1 MTDDEFTALLAQNEW
16 LLYHIG
22 YTFAKGD
29 REALRD
35 LYQEMV
41 CNLWSSRGQYRGDC
55 SPKNWMYRVALNTAI
70 SLWRKEVKRPRAV
83 PLPDDIEQWLR
94 DEPDNPLYD
103 ELYRLIDL
111 LPKADQAL
119 LYLYIDNNNEVE
131 IASIL
136 GISPSAVGVRI
147 HRIKQKLKNMHSES
161 WKTS

>member
-1 MTDDEFTALLAQNEW
+1 MSDEDFIELLTQNEW

-29 REALRD
+29 SEVLRD

-41 CNLWSSRGQYRGDC
+41 CNLWSSRNQFRGDC

-70 SLWRKEVKRPRAV
+70 SLWRKEVRQPRFI
-83 PLPDDIEQWLR
+83 PLPVEMEQWLR
-94 DEPDNPLYD
+94 DEPDNPLRD

-119 LYLYIDNNNEVE
+119 IYLYIDG
-131 IASIL
+131 AS
-136 GISPSAVGVRI
+136 
-147 HRIKQKLKNMHSES
+147 
-161 WKTS
+161 